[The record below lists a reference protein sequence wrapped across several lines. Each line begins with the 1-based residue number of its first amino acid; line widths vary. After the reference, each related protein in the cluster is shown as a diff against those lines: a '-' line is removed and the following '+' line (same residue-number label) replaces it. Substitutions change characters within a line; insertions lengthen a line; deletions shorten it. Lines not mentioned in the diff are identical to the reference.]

1 MGNTKVR
8 KDNQILIK
16 VNHAFKERLEK
27 LTKKRGMGITEIIL
41 SLLDE
46 EMRREG
52 IWKRKF

>member
-52 IWKRKF
+52 IWRKKS